1 MQSGESLLNMRSIL
15 RGLNHEETL
24 FPGGS
29 LGNHVLSQ
37 IHLEVHSD
45 QKVVLPSEVVKA
57 VAGRPPASQ
66 LVSSAGG
73 GQNFPM
79 TLALGAIV

>member
-1 MQSGESLLNMRSIL
+1 MKRQ
-15 RGLNHEETL
+15 TF

-29 LGNHVLSQ
+29 LGNHILSE

-45 QKVVLPSEVVKA
+45 QKVELPSEVVKA

-66 LVSSAGG
+66 LMSWAGR
-73 GQNFPM
+73 GQNSPM
-79 TLALGAIV
+79 TLALRAIV